1 MDGLDAKCKTKGKL
15 PKRQKKR
22 RILMGAIPL
31 VFLLLLLFF
40 VLSSWGSV
48 GHIIIIYI
56 HGLGFNFYATR
67 EKVRWKN
74 LPENNE
80 G

>member
-1 MDGLDAKCKTKGKL
+1 MQNKGKITET
-15 PKRQKKR
+15 PEETTYSN
-22 RILMGAIPL
+22 GCHPAG
-31 VFLLLLLFF
+31 FSSSSSFF